1 MKRKNILLITSDQQR
16 WDTLGV
22 YNERIKTPNLD
33 RLSERGIVFDR
44 AYTVN
49 PVCTPSRCSMLTGH
63 YPSRH
68 GCYTIGTSLPEDYRT
83 VPEILS
89 ENGYHTAL
97 LGKAHFQSC
106 LDENSFEAAPN
117 IFNEKLFDEWEG
129 PYFGFEKA
137 KLAIGHTCEK
147 HAAGM
152 HYGNWLKENNVDID
166 RYFGIHE
173 YSDYGKWHLPEEYH
187 NSSWTADTTIS
198 VIKEYSKD
206 NRPFFIWSS
215 FQDPHNPC
223 VVPEPWASMYK
234 PEDMPFYG
242 RVEGEM
248 ENKPPLYKN
257 ILETGQFGDGS
268 DFGDKPWHCV
278 RNSETLG
285 MDEKKSREILAYY
298 YGMISLMDYHIGRI
312 IDELEKK
319 GILDETIIIFTSDHG
334 DYMGNHGLW
343 WKGLPAY
350 DDALRIPM
358 IVSHPQCRTK
368 GAHSSAFQSNID
380 IAAVILAE
388 AGVDNEALIQGID
401 QRESWKDSSEVSR
414 EWALVEFRPTES
426 EFMQKVFLYE
436 KYKLILY
443 NRDYGEL
450 YDMSEDPGQ
459 LRNLWDDEESQSIK
473 NMLLMKFISAEMDKD
488 GVLRVRTAPA

>member
-1 MKRKNILLITSDQQR
+1 
-16 WDTLGV
+16 
-22 YNERIKTPNLD
+22 
-33 RLSERGIVFDR
+33 
-44 AYTVN
+44 
-49 PVCTPSRCSMLTGH
+49 
-63 YPSRH
+63 
-68 GCYTIGTSLPEDYRT
+68 
-83 VPEILS
+83 
-89 ENGYHTAL
+89 
-97 LGKAHFQSC
+97 
-106 LDENSFEAAPN
+106 
-117 IFNEKLFDEWEG
+117 
-129 PYFGFEKA
+129 
-137 KLAIGHTCEK
+137 
-147 HAAGM
+147 M

-198 VIKEYSKD
+198 VIEEYSKD

-368 GAHSSAFQSNID
+368 GEHSSAFQSNID

-414 EWALVEFRPTES
+414 EWALIEFRPTES